1 MAGTRWGVAGA
12 EASPLGPEAH
22 GKGFRF
28 CSKGSGQ
35 PLGGLKQA
43 VSFLS
48 PRLITQRLNKPL
60 EMW

>member
-1 MAGTRWGVAGA
+1 MAGA

-35 PLGGLKQA
+35 PLWGGGGVVKAGSELP
-43 VSFLS
+43 V
-48 PRLITQRLNKPL
+48 TQVDNS
-60 EMW
+60 EAE